1 MNSIQA
7 KLSIGL
13 FISLVLA
20 FSYLWQSTN
29 DSIRAL
35 SEGYVV
41 QHLKHDAESILN
53 AMNIDETNKL
63 SLNLKQVE
71 PVYLRPFSGQYYQI
85 KAKNTLIRSRSL
97 WDQELLIPDLTVG
110 ERKIFSLTGPEKKP
124 LLVIAFGFYKQGL
137 TYTIAV
143 AEDISPTLEGQQAFR
158 NNYSYRVGV
167 LLVLLLACQIL
178 ILQFSF
184 RPLKQIQKQIKK
196 LRQGELQQM
205 DVQVPDEV
213 LDLVDEI
220 NHLLR
225 VIESRLKRSRN
236 ALGDLAHALKIP
248 LTVIQ
253 QLIHGDTLK
262 DQPELSSSLQK
273 QILNMQGIMQRVL
286 KQARFSGEG
295 VVNSTFNARKEVPEL
310 ITVLQNMYR
319 HKGISIQFS
328 LTGQEMIAIDR
339 EDMMELL
346 GNLLE
351 NSCKWAKSDII
362 ISINT
367 NQGVQI
373 MIEDDGPGISKK
385 NRLNLIKRGKRLD
398 EMQEG
403 HGLGLSIVQYMIE
416 QYGGELR
423 LDSSSQLGGLLV
435 EVNFK

>member
-1 MNSIQA
+1 MNSIQVR
-7 KLSIGL
+7 LSIGL

-20 FSYLWQSTN
+20 FSYLWLSTN

-53 AMNIDETNKL
+53 AMNLDETNRL

-85 KAKNTLIRSRSL
+85 VAKNTFIRSRSL
-97 WDQELLIPDLTVG
+97 WDQELLIPYLTAG
-110 ERKIFSLTGPEKKP
+110 EQKIFSLMGPEKQP
-124 LLVIAFGFYKQGL
+124 LLVIASGFYKQGL

-143 AEDISPTLEGQQAFR
+143 AEDVSPSLESEQAFR
-158 NNYSYRVGV
+158 NHYSYSVGV

-178 ILQFSF
+178 ILRFSF
-184 RPLKQIQKQIKK
+184 RPFEQIQKQIKK
-196 LRQGELQQM
+196 LRQGELRQM
-205 DVQVPDEV
+205 EVQIPDEV

-253 QLIHGDTLK
+253 QLIQGDALK
-262 DQPELSSSLQK
+262 DQLELRTSLLK
-273 QILNMQGIMQRVL
+273 QTTNMHGIMQRVL

-310 ITVLQNMYR
+310 IAVLQNMYR
-319 HKGISIQFS
+319 HKNISIRFS

-351 NSCKWAKSDII
+351 NACKWANADII
-362 ISINT
+362 ISINN
-367 NQGVQI
+367 NQALQI
-373 MIEDDGPGISKK
+373 VIEDDGPGVSKQ
-385 NRLNLIKRGKRLD
+385 NRLKLIKRGMRLD
-398 EMQEG
+398 EMNEG

-416 QYGGELR
+416 QYGGQLK
-423 LDSSSQLGGLLV
+423 LDHSSQLGGLLV